1 MDIRLDTRY
10 SKSFRTLVG
19 ISEDR
24 YCLLSRRRKESWIFP
39 LICMRRCAQLW
50 KLIRH
55 RASIKFRMDRPR
67 ICFVQSRLSFEQ
79 EYNRGGFEIVG
90 NWTRLVSTRSKLSSM
105 FEKTFGW
112 TARRVVPE
120 EQRRVKRGEWIPAA
134 RVTSRRVFKRN
145 VEPRRRPSSLVASAQ
160 VALFK
165 SIGALQAT

>member
-1 MDIRLDTRY
+1 MPFDPRMGEMEETRKRRMDIRLDTRY

-24 YCLLSRRRKESWIFP
+24 YCLLSRRRKESRIFP

-79 EYNRGGFEIVG
+79 EYNRGGFEIVE
-90 NWTRLVSTRSKLSSM
+90 NWTRLVSTR
-105 FEKTFGW
+105 FE
-112 TARRVVPE
+112 VVIDVRKDVRLDRE
-120 EQRRVKRGEWIPAA
+120 TRCSGGTKEGEAW
-134 RVTSRRVFKRN
+134 
-145 VEPRRRPSSLVASAQ
+145 
-160 VALFK
+160 
-165 SIGALQAT
+165 